1 MEIGVERISTGTT
14 VNNHGGSRVSID
26 DTVSFVWG
34 NYFEIDEGN
43 GKIRIAHEM
52 P

>member
-1 MEIGVERISTGTT
+1 MESGNDDRKE
-14 VNNHGGSRVSID
+14 RVSID

-43 GKIRIAHEM
+43 GKVKIAHEM
-52 P
+52 A